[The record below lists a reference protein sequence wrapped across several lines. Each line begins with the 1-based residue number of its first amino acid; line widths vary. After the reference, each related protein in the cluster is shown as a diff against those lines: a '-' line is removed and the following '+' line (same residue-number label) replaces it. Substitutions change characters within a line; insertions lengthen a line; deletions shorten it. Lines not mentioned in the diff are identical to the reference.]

1 MDQLQ
6 KAGGPATSVG
16 IDQNRARVRLF
27 LMTPNV
33 SCRSAVKATAVARS
47 MIKAI
52 RGGRPSPPESMRI
65 LVQITD
71 AGCFNRLRARPP
83 LARNQHQMTAFGA
96 KRSALRWTQRSAFL
110 PVILKA
116 ARPSTAPFRSFTTRE
131 FLTTCGYIGDISKPV

>member
-47 MIKAI
+47 MITAI
-52 RGGRPSPPESMRI
+52 RGGRPSPPESLRL

-71 AGCFNRLRARPP
+71 SGCFNRLRARPP
-83 LARNQHQMTAFGA
+83 LARNQHQWP
-96 KRSALRWTQRSAFL
+96 L
-110 PVILKA
+110 V
-116 ARPSTAPFRSFTTRE
+116 
-131 FLTTCGYIGDISKPV
+131 

>member
-47 MIKAI
+47 
-52 RGGRPSPPESMRI
+52 
-65 LVQITD
+65 
-71 AGCFNRLRARPP
+71 
-83 LARNQHQMTAFGA
+83 QHHCRFGA
-96 KRSALRWTQRSAFL
+96 VPLERPLIPITPKTGPAAAKSGFETGIQLPADGKYVAVQALDASGKVLAVSKTLKR
-110 PVILKA
+110 
-116 ARPSTAPFRSFTTRE
+116 
-131 FLTTCGYIGDISKPV
+131 